1 MEKNRFIP
9 SLTPL
14 RGIAAILVV
23 FFHFHIF
30 LGPLTPPDNFVVS
43 KLYLMVDLFFVLSGF
58 IMAHVYGNSFKG
70 KIKKVDFIKFM
81 KARFA
86 RLYPLHIFSFLYLL
100 IWAIYMKSQINFL
113 ETPAIVQSVFDN
125 SAIFGVLTLTH
136 AWGTHMEATW
146 NTASW
151 SISVE
156 WFLYLLFP
164 FLAFLF
170 YKYKRI
176 AAWAFGVTSIVLLFC
191 IIYYIEP
198 IWIETI
204 SKAREIPEEQTV
216 FRPSNTI
223 DIITGFALLR
233 GFCSFV
239 FGMISYEIYKTGKYK
254 GLLKKGFWFPLIWA
268 VLFIC
273 WIKDVLLDPFA
284 IVLFSLL
291 ILHSA
296 HAEGTLKKILNN
308 KVFTYLGNISYSI
321 YMVHVPIILTLFI
334 TSLIKGVM
342 PAPAAEI
349 NFVDNWMGAFIL
361 CSIVIVV
368 ASLTYRLIEKPA
380 RRALKKL

>member
-14 RGIAAILVV
+14 RGIAATLVV

-30 LGPLTPPDNFVVS
+30 LGPLTAPDNFVVS

-58 IMAHVYGNSFKG
+58 IMAHVYGHKFMG
-70 KIKKVDFIKFM
+70 KIQKVDFLKFM

-86 RLYPLHIFSFLYLL
+86 RLYPIHIVTFVYLL
-100 IWAIYMKSQINFL
+100 IWAIYMRSQINFL
-113 ETPAIVQSVFDN
+113 ETPAIVQSIFDN
-125 SAIFGVLTLTH
+125 SAIIGVLTLTQ

-176 AAWAFGVTSIVLLFC
+176 AAWAFGLGSLIMLFG
-191 IIYYIEP
+191 ISYYIEP

-204 SKAREIPEEQTV
+204 SKARGLTDGQTA
-216 FRPSNTI
+216 FRPTNTI

-239 FGMISYEIYKTGKYK
+239 FGMITYEVYKTERYRGP
-254 GLLKKGFWFPLIWA
+254 LKKGYWFPLIWC
-268 VLFIC
+268 VLFSS
-273 WIKDVLLDPFA
+273 WINDILLDPFA
-284 IVLFSLL
+284 ILLFSFL
-291 ILHSA
+291 ILHTA
-296 HAEGTLKKILNN
+296 YAEGALKKILNS
-308 KVFTYLGNISYSI
+308 KVFNYLGDISYSI
-321 YMVHVPIILTLFI
+321 YMVHIPIILTLFI
-334 TSLIKGVM
+334 TSLIKGKM
-342 PAPAAEI
+342 PAPPAEI
-349 NFVDNWMGAFIL
+349 NFVNNWIGATIL
-361 CSIVIVV
+361 FIVV
-368 ASLTYRLIEKPA
+368 LVFASLSYRFVENPA
-380 RRALKKL
+380 RKALKKL